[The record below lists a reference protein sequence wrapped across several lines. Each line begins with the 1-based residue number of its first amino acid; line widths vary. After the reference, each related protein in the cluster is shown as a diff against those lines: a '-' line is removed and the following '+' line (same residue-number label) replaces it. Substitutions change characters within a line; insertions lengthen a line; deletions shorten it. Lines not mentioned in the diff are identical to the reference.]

1 MKYKVPLH
9 HLTFW
14 AICVALSLVT
24 KRVISPITNL
34 LTDFLRIP
42 GGGAATAFSVM
53 FLVIGASGLRW
64 NLAGTAMGFIQSLVA
79 MGLGMGA
86 YQGVFAVL
94 TYILPG
100 VVIDLFR
107 GFYPRRDKTYFMLS
121 CAAANTA
128 GALLTNLL
136 IFRLEG
142 VAFLLWMLIACVTG
156 LFGGL
161 LGELLFRRIV
171 RIPEFRRTMIYQ
183 KNDCGYCFAAGSYR
197 HRICKHKQPPLCA
210 LCQKNHH

>member
-1 MKYKVPLH
+1 MKQKVSLC
-9 HLTFW
+9 HLTFL

-42 GGGAATAFSVM
+42 GGGAAAAFSLM
-53 FLVIGASGLRW
+53 FLVIGTSRLRW
-64 NLAGTAMGFIQSLVA
+64 SWATTAGGLVQSLIA
-79 MGLGMGA
+79 LSMGMSA

-94 TYILPG
+94 TYTLPG

-107 GFYPRRDKTYFMLS
+107 KFYPHRNIAYFSLS

-136 IFRLEG
+136 VFRLEG
-142 VAFLLWMLIACVTG
+142 VAFVLWMLIACTVG
-156 LFGGL
+156 LFGGF
-161 LGELLFRRIV
+161 LGGILFSRIE
-171 RIPEFRRTMIYQ
+171 RIPEFKRFIE
-183 KNDCGYCFAAGSYR
+183 C
-197 HRICKHKQPPLCA
+197 
-210 LCQKNHH
+210 